1 MVNKEDSSKV
11 EDALKTISLTR
22 RRLLEKKD
30 EIQWVEV
37 RSFSFLRERH
47 EETNDY

>member
-22 RRLLEKKD
+22 RGLLKKKD
-30 EIQWVEV
+30 EIQWVKERD
-37 RSFSFLRERH
+37 RSTKFFIL
-47 EETNDY
+47 T